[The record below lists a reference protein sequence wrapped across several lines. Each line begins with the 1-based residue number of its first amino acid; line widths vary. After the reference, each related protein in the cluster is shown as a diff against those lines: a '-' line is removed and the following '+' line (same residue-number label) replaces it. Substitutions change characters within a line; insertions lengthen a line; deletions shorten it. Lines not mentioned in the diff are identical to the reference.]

1 MPSEWAFV
9 SVDMEIANICRAEC
23 LLCPRDSITRQTGI
37 MSEETFKAI
46 SEKLVRE
53 GSLITFSGMG
63 DPLSHP
69 MVFEWI
75 RELRGSGGDVGI
87 VVNPASLGDTISPAL
102 VQARPNVI
110 TLSFPSLRKDIF
122 ERLCPG
128 TPYDQAIARAM
139 ELINLS
145 AGNVGL
151 RITGILTE
159 MNQDEHEA
167 YERFWRDMGI
177 PSYMVACHGRG
188 GNVRAPG
195 VYERR
200 DYGAK
205 TGNCGLFRYHTFIT
219 WEGNVLACCHDLTGT
234 ALLGNL
240 VDSEICEIAVRKSK
254 MLNDG
259 ISFTVC
265 MQCDEP
271 LRNSNPPIEDT
282 PPQNRKERRTFFRKM
297 KLKTGNNFKIPK
309 LA

>member
-110 TLSFPSLRKDIF
+110 TLSFPQLEKRCFWNIV
-122 ERLCPG
+122 PG

-151 RITGILTE
+151 RITGIRTE

-167 YERFWRDMGI
+167 YERFWRGVGI
-177 PSYMVACHGRG
+177 PSSMVACHGRG

-200 DYGAK
+200 DYGTK

-219 WEGNVLACCHDLTGT
+219 WEGNVLACCHDLTGA
-234 ALLGNL
+234 ALLGISLTAKYAKSLPQKKNVEQWNIL
-240 VDSEICEIAVRKSK
+240 YCVYAVR
-254 MLNDG
+254 
-259 ISFTVC
+259 
-265 MQCDEP
+265 
-271 LRNSNPPIEDT
+271 
-282 PPQNRKERRTFFRKM
+282 
-297 KLKTGNNFKIPK
+297 
-309 LA
+309 